1 MPAGR
6 DRLRPAVFLDRD
18 GTLIAE
24 VGHLGDPDGVA
35 ILPGVPEALR
45 RLGDAGYTLVMAS
58 NQAGVA
64 RGLFTEDDVRAVNA
78 RMASMLAEQD
88 ARLDA
93 LYWCAHH
100 PELTGPCEC
109 RKPKPGMLHRAA
121 REHHLDLRR
130 SWIVGDHPSDALCGM
145 GVGARAVMVI
155 SDHTHA
161 HDPELPPG
169 VPIVADLSAAADLIL
184 RG

>member
-1 MPAGR
+1 VPARG
-6 DRLRPAVFLDRD
+6 DGLRPAVFLDRD

-35 ILPGVPEALR
+35 MLPGVPDALR
-45 RLGDAGYTLVMAS
+45 RLADAGYALVMVS

-64 RGLFTEDDVRAVNA
+64 RSLFTEDDVRGVNA
-78 RMASMLAEQD
+78 RMVSILEEQG

-93 LYWCAHH
+93 LYWCPHH
-100 PELTGPCEC
+100 PEFGGPCDC

-121 REHHLDLRR
+121 EEQGLDLRS
-130 SWIVGDHPSDALCGM
+130 SWIVGDHPTDALCGLE
-145 GVGARAVMVI
+145 VGARAVIVI
-155 SDHTHA
+155 SGHTHD

-169 VPIVADLSAAADLIL
+169 VPIVADLPAATDLIL
-184 RG
+184 SG